1 MLSRQRRQRV
11 LDAETRLMNAEREA
25 RNAENDAASNAAT
38 FGGGENDAAD
48 VATNADT
55 SDTASNAA
63 TVGQPRHDLT
73 AATARHAAFQVAHPL
88 PSDTIDSFQHL
99 VNQIRHIG
107 NLQDAFLNRDWD
119 TPGPE
124 SREPEEPGPERIVVG
139 TAEVELRN
147 PVEELARLRER
158 EARLRGMQYR
168 LDLLAEEMRLVHQ
181 VRAQERVDSFDA
193 EADRVRIAQRD
204 RRRRT
209 MRRLEEPGRQQ
220 NAEPEAEPNSASPQ
234 DSQESD
240 ERSLERRIEALQRNE
255 ERLRSTFRE
264 AERDVERATASSQEP
279 RGGDERSLV
288 RRIEDLQRSE
298 ERLQSNFREAERY
311 AERATASLQRL
322 RGPPME
328 RTESQLEREL
338 EAERQRERETEAQF
352 EARNSNRAALVTA
365 EARFSNSPEAWM
377 ARERADRE
385 AWMAMERTERNTRQR
400 MREARIAREVREAR
414 ERDARETREAV
425 EQARQARAARE
436 AWEAQ
441 FNLRAAQEPEI
452 DLDTHLVIHTLESNI
467 PEPTTTTTTTSRGSG
482 NGNAW
487 RVFDLHPHPIRA
499 ARGPISRPASTSALG
514 TSGNTSGN
522 RDNDR
527 TINIPEAMR
536 AAADTTLPPR
546 ERLARYLEV
555 IDATIRPRG
564 SAFATALAGTT
575 DTGTDTDDSSVLGI
589 PAAALTT
596 RGARAQRNMLTSRHD
611 FNPPNSA
618 NSNSASNSAS
628 NSSTTATAN
637 SRPQGYLTPRERDMA
652 EAAEFHERIQRERRE
667 RNRERLGELRGR
679 VDVAIRGR
687 VAAEREMREQGLN
700 PREQDGGRQTM
711 ARRRGETEGEWVRRV
726 VGNMR

>member
-1 MLSRQRRQRV
+1 
-11 LDAETRLMNAEREA
+11 MNAEREA

-38 FGGGENDAAD
+38 FGGGENDVASNAD

-63 TVGQPRHDLT
+63 TVGQPRDDLT

-88 PSDTIDSFQHL
+88 PSDAIDSFQHL

-107 NLQDAFLNRDWD
+107 NLQDAFLNRDWN
-119 TPGPE
+119 TPEPE

-139 TAEVELRN
+139 TAEVGQRN
-147 PVEELARLRER
+147 PIEELARLRER

-193 EADRVRIAQRD
+193 EADRVRTAQRD

-209 MRRLEEPGRQQ
+209 MRRMEEPGRQQ
-220 NAEPEAEPNSASPQ
+220 NAEPEAERNSSSPQ
-234 DSQESD
+234 DPQEPD

-264 AERDVERATASSQEP
+264 AERHVERATASSQEP
-279 RGGDERSLV
+279 RGALGARGTGDGDERSLE
-288 RRIEDLQRSE
+288 RRIEYLQRSE
-298 ERLQSNFREAERY
+298 ERLRSNFQEAERY

-322 RGPPME
+322 QGPHME
-328 RTESQLEREL
+328 RNESQLEREL
-338 EAERQRERETEAQF
+338 EAERQREREIEAQF

-365 EARFSNSPEAWM
+365 EARSS
-377 ARERADRE
+377 DSRE
-385 AWMAMERTERNTRQR
+385 AWIAMERTERNTRQR

-425 EQARQARAARE
+425 EQARQTRAARE

-441 FNLRAAQEPEI
+441 FNLRAAQEPET
-452 DLDTHLVIHTLESNI
+452 DLDTHLVMHTLESNI
-467 PEPTTTTTTTSRGSG
+467 PEPTTTTTSRGS
-482 NGNAW
+482 GNAW
-487 RVFDLHPHPIRA
+487 RVFELHPHPIRA
-499 ARGPISRPASTSALG
+499 VRGPISRPASTSALR
-514 TSGNTSGN
+514 TSGTEGN
-522 RDNDR
+522 RDNDS

-564 SAFATALAGTT
+564 SAFATAFAGTT
-575 DTGTDTDDSSVLGI
+575 DTDTDTDASSILGI

-596 RGARAQRNMLTSRHD
+596 RGARAQRNMLTSRAD
-611 FNPPNSA
+611 SVVPVTSNSA
-618 NSNSASNSAS
+618 NSNSLAS
-628 NSSTTATAN
+628 ATPRYTGN
-637 SRPQGYLTPRERDMA
+637 PRPQGYLTPRERDMA
-652 EAAEFHERIQRERRE
+652 EAAEFQERIQRERRE

-687 VAAEREMREQGLN
+687 VAAEREMREQGLD

-711 ARRRGETEGEWVRRV
+711 ARRRGETEVEWVRRV